1 MSLYKLSERI
11 FELEKQGKPIVKL
24 NIGDPGLPTPSVLV
38 QTAEK
43 AIADGKTRYASGQG
57 EKKLLEKI
65 ASMHQTEVKNT
76 TVTPGSKWAIYGLM
90 KILLQPG
97 DNIVTPGPFWSAY
110 ELIAKNLGSSCK
122 LVHTKAEARWNFTP
136 ERLFETVDS
145 KTRLIVINS
154 PLNPTS
160 TEYKTETLRAV
171 YEYAQDKKIQVLV
184 DEAYRDLSFKS
195 NGLTPYAEYV
205 NVTNTF
211 SKAYCMSGWRAGYL
225 VASEELTKKLVELNQ
240 ITVTNVPLFTQAAML
255 AGLENRQAV
264 TKTTRDACAG
274 RLKLAEKIFS
284 GIEYVK
290 PDAGFYMFLKCPGK
304 QNGGHRA
311 GGDGNKVAESALEKG
326 VAIVPGQNFGGYD
339 EYVRISL
346 SHPEAVLQPALEK
359 VRQAMDENAG

>member
-11 FELEKQGKPIVKL
+11 FELEKQGRMIVKL
-24 NIGDPGLPTPSVLV
+24 NIGNPGLPTPALLV
-38 QTAEK
+38 QAAEK
-43 AIADGKTRYASGQG
+43 AIADGKTFYASGQG

-65 ASMHQTEVKNT
+65 ASMHGAEVKNA

-97 DNIVTPGPFWSAY
+97 DNIVTPGPFWSAF
-110 ELIAKNLGSSCK
+110 ELIAKNLGGSCK
-122 LVHTKAEARWNFTP
+122 LVKTHAEDRWNFEP
-136 ERLFETVDS
+136 DALIEAVDS
-145 KTRLIVINS
+145 KTKLIIVNS

-160 TEYKTETLRAV
+160 TEYDTKDLRAV

-184 DEAYRDLSFKS
+184 DEAYRDLSFQ
-195 NGLTPYAEYV
+195 NTDLTHYEEYV

-225 VASEELTKKLVELNQ
+225 VASEELSKKLVELNQ
-240 ITVTNVPLFTQAAML
+240 ITFTNVPLFTQAAML
-255 AGLENRQAV
+255 AGLENRQSV
-264 TKTTRDACAG
+264 TKATRDACAS
-274 RLKLAEKIFS
+274 RLKMAEEVFD

-304 QNGGHRA
+304 NGG
-311 GGDGNKVAESALEKG
+311 KVAEAALEKG
-326 VAIVPGQNFGGYD
+326 VAIVPGANFGGYN

-359 VRQAMDENAG
+359 VRQAMDENG